1 MKKITLYVEDEQKEY
16 LQKKVGNT
24 GSMSWYIRKLLDSD
38 MIRRNKVPR
47 LRKAIFPT
55 VSQNQ

>member
-24 GSMSWYIRKLLDSD
+24 GSMSWYIRKLLASD
-38 MIRRNKVPR
+38 MIRCNNMTRQ
-47 LRKAIFPT
+47 RKAIFPT
-55 VSQNQ
+55 VSQNE